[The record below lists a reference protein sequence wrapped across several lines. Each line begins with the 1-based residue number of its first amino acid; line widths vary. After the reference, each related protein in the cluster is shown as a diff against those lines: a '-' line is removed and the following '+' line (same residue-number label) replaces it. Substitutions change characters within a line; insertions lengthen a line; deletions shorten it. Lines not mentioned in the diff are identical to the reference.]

1 MSKMKCHLSFA
12 AVTIVLFFTSPMIQP
27 GKLTAVFLVLF
38 SGASIW
44 FDRKWKERLRPYCS
58 GKRLAA
64 VLGVSVYASFASFGH
79 RFFLGE
85 PRMSVTGTGLFYFLL
100 GAVWFFPV
108 CMFGLGLLETA
119 GSWVQR
125 APKQAEPWT
134 EGKLRLAST
143 LVSLACFTF
152 VLVSFYPG
160 GFPTDSIEQFT
171 QARNGFLNNWHP
183 FVHTLM
189 IRFLLK
195 IWDNPA
201 FVVFVQLAVFAVLIG
216 RCSLIPYRV
225 GVKPVY
231 ILLGV
236 ALFSFLPNQS
246 VTNIAP
252 MKDNAFTYAMLWAT
266 LLLVEL
272 VKDEQTIRRPLW
284 CIEMG
289 LSLALMVLMRHNGMV
304 PMAFV
309 SAALLILTVQHW
321 EAVKLWATGAV
332 VLAGVIIG
340 VMNGPVYQALQVE
353 PNDVSPFV
361 TMFCAVGSVLN
372 KDLPLSDETMQALAE
387 VMPLERWHDNYSR
400 FKGHDVYRWGEDGEE
415 DVEMD
420 LTRFSASEAFRIY
433 FEALAKYPDVVIK
446 DRLDGTELLWNVR
459 TAEGSFNLRTVDFL
473 TVNEAAGIHVGD
485 LPEGTLYES
494 RTLPARA
501 LRWVSWFTLPG
512 ESVSSQVSDM
522 VLFRSGAWL
531 IAFLILTVYWAE
543 HGLNRMW
550 LAALPL
556 VGNVAGSMLVMF
568 HQSFR
573 YVWFVQ
579 VLVLVLM
586 MATFEVD
593 SVMKK

>member
-216 RCSLIPYRV
+216 RCSLIPYRA

-246 VTNIAP
+246 VTNISP
-252 MKDNAFTYAMLWAT
+252 LKDYPFTYSMLWTT
-266 LLLVEL
+266 LLLL
-272 VKDEQTIRRPLW
+272 DLLKDKTCVRRPLW
-284 CIEMG
+284 CAEMA
-289 LSLALMVLMRHNGMV
+289 LSLALTVLMRHNGIV

-309 SAALLILTVQHW
+309 CTGLLIVTIQNWKV
-321 EAVKLWATGAV
+321 VRLWAMGAAAGAA
-332 VLAGVIIG
+332 VLIA
-340 VMNGPVYQALQVE
+340 VMNGPVYQALDVQ
-353 PNDVSPFV
+353 PNEVSPFV
-361 TMFCAVGSVLN
+361 TMFCAVGSVIN
-372 KDLPLSDETMQALAE
+372 KDLPLSQQTLDKLEQ
-387 VMPLERWHDNYSR
+387 VMPLQRWRDYYSR
-400 FKGHDVYRWGEDGEE
+400 YEGHDVYRWGDGVGFEH
-415 DVEMD
+415 DMD
-420 LTRFSASEAFRIY
+420 LSMFSAKEAFEIY
-433 FEALAKYPDVVIK
+433 FEALGKYPDVVIK
-446 DRLDGTELLWNVR
+446 DRLDGTELLWNMR
-459 TAEGSFNLRTVDFL
+459 TAYGSFNLRTLDFL
-473 TVNEAAGIHVGD
+473 TVNDAAGIHVGD
-485 LPEGTLYES
+485 LPEGTHYES
-494 RTLPARA
+494 RTLPARG
-501 LRWVSWFTLPG
+501 LRWMCWFALPG
-512 ESVSSQVSDM
+512 ESVSSQVSDII
-522 VLFRSGAWL
+522 LFRSGAW
-531 IAFLILTVYWAE
+531 IVAFLLLTIYWAE